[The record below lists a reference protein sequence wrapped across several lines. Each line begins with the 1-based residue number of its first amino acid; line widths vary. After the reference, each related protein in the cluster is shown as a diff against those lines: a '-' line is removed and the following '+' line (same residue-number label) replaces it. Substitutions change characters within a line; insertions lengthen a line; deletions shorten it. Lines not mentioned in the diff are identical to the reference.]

1 MFFKGE
7 YIKDKDITRM
17 EYVERNGKAVI
28 YRAHGALTGQERYIS
43 CTRNEYEI
51 EAMHLERRME
61 RR

>member
-7 YIKDKDITRM
+7 YIKDEDITRM
-17 EYVERNGKAVI
+17 EYSERSGTAVI
-28 YRAHGALTGQERYIS
+28 YRAHGSLNGLERYIS
-43 CTRNEYEI
+43 CTREEYEI